1 MVLPVI
7 FRGGAGRGESCLQAE
22 QFFVEYS
29 LSAWGYVPQGSGF
42 GLQGSVQK
50 VCFKHHL
57 KLR

>member
-50 VCFKHHL
+50 VCV
-57 KLR
+57 